1 MNRESII
8 ITINRYEDL
17 EKIDDNIK
25 YINLNIKNIDKKIIE
40 FLKEN
45 GKNYY
50 YSDSINN
57 KDGYIYVDYNTFII
71 GNNVIDK
78 IISNIPSNLS
88 KLEISKYL
96 YISIGKLISYDINI
110 IPDKNEIINYSNLN
124 TINNIW
130 GALSNLK
137 ATNQSYCKLYLYL
150 CSLFNIDCEIITI
163 NNMGVLANKLTIDNN
178 TLIVEL
184 TADIPFIQAGYKTKY
199 FSDYNDDIEIDRK
212 INYILDNYNEI
223 KLEKILK
230 NNDNNMLNILSNIQ
244 TILNISNMEPISLE
258 VILSMIFSKYYSN
271 MNIKINNFY
280 INDKKDRKHFIVI
293 THKDNYYSYNY
304 NKNTF
309 IEINEKDLHYNIEH
323 EKIGIYLK
331 ENLHLLQV

>member
-8 ITINRYEDL
+8 ITLSKYDDI
-17 EKIDDNIK
+17 EKLNDNIK
-25 YINLNIKNIDKKIIE
+25 YVNIDIKNCDDRVINY
-40 FLKEN
+40 LKEN
-45 GKNYY
+45 GKGYY

-57 KDGYIYVDYNTFII
+57 KDGYIYVDYNTFIK
-71 GNNVIDK
+71 GNNIINK
-78 IISNIPSNLS
+78 IVDNMPNNLS
-88 KLEISKYL
+88 KLEMAKYL
-96 YISIGKLISYDINI
+96 YVSIGKLISYDINI
-110 IPDKNEIINYSNLN
+110 IPDKNEVVNFSNLS

-150 CSLFNIDCEIITI
+150 CSLFDIACEIISI
-163 NNMGVLANKLTIDNN
+163 NNIGVLANKLTIDNN

-199 FSDYNDDIEIDRK
+199 FSDYNDDIELDKK
-212 INYILDNYNEI
+212 INYIKDNYNEI
-223 KLEKILK
+223 KLEKKLK
-230 NNDNNMLNILSNIQ
+230 NIDCNIMNILSNIQ
-244 TILNISNMEPISLE
+244 TILNVNTMEPISLE
-258 VILSMIFSKYYSN
+258 VILNIIFGKYYSN
-271 MNIKINNFY
+271 MNIQINNFY

-293 THKDNYYSYNY
+293 THKGNYYSYNY

>member
-258 VILSMIFSKYYSN
+258 VILTMIFSKYYSN

-280 INDKKDRKHFIVI
+280 INNKNNKKHFIVI

-309 IEINEKDLHYNIEH
+309 IEISEKNLYDNLES
-323 EKIGIYLK
+323 EKIGIYQK
-331 ENLHLLQV
+331 ENISLLKL